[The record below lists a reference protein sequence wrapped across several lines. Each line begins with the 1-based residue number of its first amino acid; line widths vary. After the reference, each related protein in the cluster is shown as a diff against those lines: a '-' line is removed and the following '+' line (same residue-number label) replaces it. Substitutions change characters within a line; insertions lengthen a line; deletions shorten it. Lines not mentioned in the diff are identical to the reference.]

1 MNRSGPESSY
11 EELSPDGE
19 GGFFSISQLGWYYS
33 AGKWKFDFDFGSA
46 LGPAD
51 ITNPVGAYIDED
63 FPELDPLTYYPEND
77 VEMLEAYVS
86 LTPLP

>member
-1 MNRSGPESSY
+1 MNRPGIGNNYESDPAGLG
-11 EELSPDGE
+11 LS
-19 GGFFSISQLGWYYS
+19 WYYS
-33 AGKWKFDFDFGSA
+33 AGKWQFSVINSGSA